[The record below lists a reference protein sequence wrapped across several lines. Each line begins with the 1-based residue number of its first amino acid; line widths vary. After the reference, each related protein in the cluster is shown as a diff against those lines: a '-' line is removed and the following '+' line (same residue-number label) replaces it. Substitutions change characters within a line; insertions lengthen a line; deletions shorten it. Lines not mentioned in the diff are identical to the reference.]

1 MEAFFQAM
9 LGGVG
14 TGAVYA
20 GIGLGLVLA
29 FQGSGVINFSHGAV
43 MMYVTYLFD
52 ELRDTGDYVL
62 PFSLGGW
69 DRFNVLG
76 TPAEDGANGFWP
88 AFLVA
93 MVAAALLG
101 LIIHLLVFR
110 PLRHAPLLAKV
121 VATVGIFVVLSNV
134 VLLRFGT
141 QIETVRGI
149 LPAETVTFAGITLGK
164 DRLWLAGVVVLTAFA
179 LAAIYK
185 LTRFGLATQAASEEE
200 KGAIMLGY
208 SPDLLAAGNWMLASM
223 VAAAAGILFAPLT
236 SGVNSTTYTLLVV
249 PALACAL
256 VGGLRS
262 FLITCAA
269 GLFLGMLDTTIQ
281 KYQIESWWPD
291 WAADQGFRQA
301 VPFLVIVGVLFLRG
315 HSLPSRG
322 TLSEGRQTFAPN
334 PRNVMPTTVILFVA
348 ALVMIFTFDRALR
361 LSLYQSMIAII
372 IALSIVIVTG
382 FLGQVSLAQAAFA
395 GIAGFMVVKLTNNS
409 IPFPLSPLLAG
420 LVAAGLGL
428 VVGIPALRIRGIQL
442 AVVTMAMGVAVDAF
456 VFRNRSFIGELG
468 ILKFNGTDSDP
479 SIFGG
484 NLDPNIPPEFARP
497 QFGVVLLIF
506 ATLCALLTVNL
517 RRSST
522 GRRFLAVRVNERAAA
537 AARVDVAQTKLIGF
551 CLSAFI
557 AGLGG
562 SMIAYLNGQLSPDSF
577 GVLVSLTLLAF
588 AYLGGIGLVSGAL
601 VAGALASGGLLAGVM
616 EKLISWD
623 GIDTYFQLIGGIG
636 LILTAILNPDGI
648 AGKTARDLQAKRQG
662 QQRATTEVAAA

>member
-1 MEAFFQAM
+1 
-9 LGGVG
+9 
-14 TGAVYA
+14 
-20 GIGLGLVLA
+20 
-29 FQGSGVINFSHGAV
+29 
-43 MMYVTYLFD
+43 
-52 ELRDTGDYVL
+52 
-62 PFSLGGW
+62 
-69 DRFNVLG
+69 
-76 TPAEDGANGFWP
+76 
-88 AFLVA
+88 
-93 MVAAALLG
+93 
-101 LIIHLLVFR
+101 
-110 PLRHAPLLAKV
+110 
-121 VATVGIFVVLSNV
+121 
-134 VLLRFGT
+134 
-141 QIETVRGI
+141 
-149 LPAETVTFAGITLGK
+149 
-164 DRLWLAGVVVLTAFA
+164 
-179 LAAIYK
+179 
-185 LTRFGLATQAASEEE
+185 
-200 KGAIMLGY
+200 
-208 SPDLLAAGNWMLASM
+208 
-223 VAAAAGILFAPLT
+223 
-236 SGVNSTTYTLLVV
+236 
-249 PALACAL
+249 
-256 VGGLRS
+256 
-262 FLITCAA
+262 
-269 GLFLGMLDTTIQ
+269 
-281 KYQIESWWPD
+281 
-291 WAADQGFRQA
+291 
-301 VPFLVIVGVLFLRG
+301 
-315 HSLPSRG
+315 
-322 TLSEGRQTFAPN
+322 
-334 PRNVMPTTVILFVA
+334 
-348 ALVMIFTFDRALR
+348 
-361 LSLYQSMIAII
+361 
-372 IALSIVIVTG
+372 
-382 FLGQVSLAQAAFA
+382 
-395 GIAGFMVVKLTNNS
+395 
-409 IPFPLSPLLAG
+409 
-420 LVAAGLGL
+420 
-428 VVGIPALRIRGIQL
+428 
-442 AVVTMAMGVAVDAF
+442 MAMGVAVDAF